1 MSQKHFQQQIQ
12 SIHQQTVILHSY
24 MMQLSLPEQ
33 KQVAEVIQELT
44 AALSNLQLLYEKI
57 ETSLETSAVI
67 EEELLEQNHRAI
79 AEFYYYQNLFQ
90 LSLDAFLLTDTD
102 GIILEANQAI
112 ATLLN
117 VPRPYLIGK
126 PLATFVTQSDL
137 QAFRALLWELS
148 FVSDEVQNLQIALYP
163 RQGEP
168 FAARLKVAT
177 VRDRSGEIEALR
189 IGVHDMSEYK
199 LSVITKPGSQ
209 VKLADTQ
216 AEGITSLTLLPQSL
230 DGLQVLV
237 VDDEADVR
245 EFIRTVLETQGIRVR
260 AVASAAA
267 ALEELGQFHPDVLV
281 SDIRMPGGDRY
292 SLIQQIRALE
302 AGQGG
307 HIPAAAM
314 TAYLEEDRAKV
325 ISAGFEGHLHK
336 LAQPTEWIEM
346 VAQLAGRTSGSRT

>member
-44 AALSNLQLLYEKI
+44 AALSNLQLLYEKV
-57 ETSLETSAVI
+57 EASLETSAVI
-67 EEELLEQNHRAI
+67 EEELLEQNHRAS
-79 AEFYYYQNLFQ
+79 ADFYYYQNLFQ
-90 LSLDAFLLTDTD
+90 LSLDAFLLTDTN

-137 QAFRALLWELS
+137 QAFRAFLWQLS
-148 FVSDEVQNLQIALYP
+148 FVSDEVQNLQIGLCP
-163 RQGEP
+163 RQGKP

-177 VRDRSGEIEALR
+177 VRDRFGAIETLR

-199 LSVITKPGSQ
+199 LSVISKPDRQ
-209 VKLADTQ
+209 IKLEDTQ
-216 AEGITSLTLLPQSL
+216 AEVITPLTSLPQSL

-237 VDDEADVR
+237 VDDEADIR
-245 EFIRTVLETQGIRVR
+245 EFIKTVLETQGIRVR
-260 AVASAAA
+260 TVASAAA
-267 ALEELGQFHPDVLV
+267 ALEELKQFYPDVLV
-281 SDIRMPGGDRY
+281 SDIRMPGGDGY

-302 AGQGG
+302 SGQAGY
-307 HIPAAAM
+307 IPAAAM
-314 TAYLEEDRAKV
+314 TAYLEEDRAKS
-325 ISAGFEGHLHK
+325 ISAGFEWHLHK
-336 LAQPTEWIEM
+336 FSQPTEWIEM